1 MEIDK
6 RRSEEENEKEEEK
19 NMTWKQTVAAV
30 NMICFLLII
39 LNLNP

>member
-1 MEIDK
+1 MEIDR

-30 NMICFLLII
+30 KKKT
-39 LNLNP
+39 